1 MSHPQIASAPEP
13 WLLLPLFHLGRPA
26 KASAPYGHAQSVLSF
41 RRITCECGQDYIDSR
56 VRDFALDVYACYCKN
71 KEMYF
76 LDKTPRYYHILDD
89 LARCFTTAKFI
100 VLLRN
105 PISVFAS
112 SVEAFRHGTVR
123 RLDHLQSDFT
133 IGPQNLG
140 DFAQKNAHDVF
151 TLTYEHLISEPVRH
165 IREIVD
171 YVGLE
176 YDPKMIQR
184 SFDIRLDGHGD
195 HIGARK
201 YRAVTDTTEKWR
213 TVITT
218 PMRKARLL
226 KFLKEYPEAYLRAG
240 DYDRKHLIQTVSSL
254 KIRSIQ
260 PIEYLH
266 WLEEKAVGLCKA
278 IRSRKQNCFFNS
290 Y

>member
-1 MSHPQIASAPEP
+1 MSHPKIASAPEP
-13 WLLLPLFHLGRPA
+13 WFLLPLFHLGRPA

-41 RRITCECGQDYIDSR
+41 RRITSECGQHYIDSR

-71 KEMYF
+71 NEMFF

-89 LARCFTTAKFI
+89 LARCFTNAKFI

-112 SVEAFRHGTVR
+112 SLQAFRHGTVR
-123 RLDHLQSDFT
+123 RLDHLRSDFT
-133 IGPQNLG
+133 TGPQNLG
-140 DFAQKNAHDVF
+140 DFAQRNAHNVF
-151 TLTYEHLISEPVRH
+151 TLTYENLISEPVRH
-165 IREIVD
+165 IREVVD
-171 YVGLE
+171 YIGLE
-176 YDPKMIQR
+176 YDPEMIHR

-201 YRAVTDTTEKWR
+201 YKNVTDTTEKWR
-213 TVITT
+213 AVITT

-240 DYDRKHLIQTVSSL
+240 KYDRNHLIGTISSL
-254 KIRSIQ
+254 KTKCIQ
-260 PIEYLH
+260 PIEYVYSI
-266 WLEEKAVGLCKA
+266 EETTISLCKKLH
-278 IRSRKQNCFFNS
+278 SLYSPCS
-290 Y
+290 